1 MPIKKK
7 AKSLIQSFLV
17 SQDRDFLSNDISK
30 LVSFISK
37 KHLLVYEANTVIPSS
52 CNTPDYNIHQSLEFI
67 VT

>member
-17 SQDRDFLSNDISK
+17 SQDRDFLSNDINK

-37 KHLLVYEANTVIPSS
+37 KHLLVY
-52 CNTPDYNIHQSLEFI
+52 
-67 VT
+67 